1 MSPKLAIGL
10 ALFISGL
17 ATQLSGIESGWVNI
31 LTPKFVSGMLIQ
43 LSGFIL
49 SVWGGI
55 ETKPSRNGQRTRSE
69 DIAHDVLVK
78 KIEREIDK
86 NEVLK

>member
-1 MSPKLAIGL
+1 MNSKLAVGL

-17 ATQLSGIESGWVNI
+17 AAQLGGMQHGWVDA
-31 LTPKFVSGMLIQ
+31 LTPMFVAGMMVQ

-55 ETKPSRNGQRTRSE
+55 ETKPYRNIDKRTRSSDTDNTE
-69 DIAHDVLVK
+69 G
-78 KIEREIDK
+78 DK
-86 NEVLK
+86 